1 MAARRIH
8 GAHSGAIGGKLVE
21 NRHQARGAE
30 IVADQEGSESRDA
43 VSSESGLAQGLC
55 VRGTE
60 TTVDG
65 HGANVPVNAETP
77 IDWASAM
84 YKGEAAVAREF
95 LDIRRNSVIF

>member
-1 MAARRIH
+1 MENSLRIGTRR
-8 GAHSGAIGGKLVE
+8 
-21 NRHQARGAE
+21 AE
-30 IVADQEGSESRDA
+30 RRSSLIKKVASSRDA

-84 YKGEAAVAREF
+84 NKGEAAVAREF

>member
-8 GAHSGAIGGKLVE
+8 GGHSGAVGGILVE
-21 NRHQARGAE
+21 NRQQARGAE

-43 VSSESGLAQGLC
+43 VSSESGVAQGLC
-55 VRGTE
+55 VRCTE

-77 IDWASAM
+77 IAWASAVN
-84 YKGEAAVAREF
+84 KGKAALPREF
-95 LDIRRNSVIF
+95 LDIRRRSLPF